1 MTHNFD
7 LRLEDIFECQHKPE
21 TPIVDDAGGEILYWV
36 CRCGRRW
43 KPPLITTQSTE
54 AEPCPKA

>member
-1 MTHNFD
+1 MTRNSD
-7 LRLEDIFECQHKPE
+7 LRLDDLFNCNHVPE
-21 TPIVDDAGGEILYWV
+21 TPIVDECTGEILWWV

-43 KPPLITTQSTE
+43 DPSNNTQSTE